1 MRKIVVI
8 IAVILICVLPVFS
21 SANLAYA
28 DNKQDIEVEL
38 ENNIQSQL
46 DKLDI
51 SGLESIL
58 KDLNEKQSGI
68 FNSKSFIDKLTS
80 ILNGE
85 FTDGASSV
93 WQAILNLIFEEILDF
108 LPLVA
113 TIVAVAILSGMIG
126 DLRGGGS
133 KSIANITHFV
143 CYGVIIILIVNAC
156 TSILTLTSS
165 TLQSLKTQIDVSFP
179 ILLTLLTSIGGTAS
193 VSIYQPA
200 VALFSGTVMQ
210 IFTLVLM
217 PLFIFS
223 LVFAVISNLSSSV
236 KLEKFSSFFTSLF
249 KWITGAVFTIFMGFL
264 IVQGIT
270 AGSIDTVSVRTAKY
284 AIRSYVPILGGYL
297 SEGFNVIMA
306 SSMLIKNA
314 IGASGLLLMF
324 STVIVPI
331 VQIVLLQLCL
341 KLTSAI
347 LEPLTDNRIS
357 NFISSVSKTLIMPI
371 VLILGVA
378 FMYLIFMGLIICTG
392 NFI

>member
-1 MRKIVVI
+1 
-8 IAVILICVLPVFS
+8 
-21 SANLAYA
+21 
-28 DNKQDIEVEL
+28 
-38 ENNIQSQL
+38 
-46 DKLDI
+46 
-51 SGLESIL
+51 
-58 KDLNEKQSGI
+58 
-68 FNSKSFIDKLTS
+68 
-80 ILNGE
+80 
-85 FTDGASSV
+85 
-93 WQAILNLIFEEILDF
+93 
-108 LPLVA
+108 
-113 TIVAVAILSGMIG
+113 
-126 DLRGGGS
+126 
-133 KSIANITHFV
+133 
-143 CYGVIIILIVNAC
+143 
-156 TSILTLTSS
+156 
-165 TLQSLKTQIDVSFP
+165 
-179 ILLTLLTSIGGTAS
+179 
-193 VSIYQPA
+193 
-200 VALFSGTVMQ
+200 
-210 IFTLVLM
+210 
-217 PLFIFS
+217 
-223 LVFAVISNLSSSV
+223 
-236 KLEKFSSFFTSLF
+236 
-249 KWITGAVFTIFMGFL
+249 MGFL

-324 STVIVPI
+324 SIIIVPI

>member
-8 IAVILICVLPVFS
+8 IAVILMCVLPVFS

-249 KWITGAVFTIFMGFL
+249 KSFL
-264 IVQGIT
+264 
-270 AGSIDTVSVRTAKY
+270 
-284 AIRSYVPILGGYL
+284 
-297 SEGFNVIMA
+297 
-306 SSMLIKNA
+306 LI
-314 IGASGLLLMF
+314 G
-324 STVIVPI
+324 
-331 VQIVLLQLCL
+331 
-341 KLTSAI
+341 
-347 LEPLTDNRIS
+347 
-357 NFISSVSKTLIMPI
+357 
-371 VLILGVA
+371 
-378 FMYLIFMGLIICTG
+378 
-392 NFI
+392 